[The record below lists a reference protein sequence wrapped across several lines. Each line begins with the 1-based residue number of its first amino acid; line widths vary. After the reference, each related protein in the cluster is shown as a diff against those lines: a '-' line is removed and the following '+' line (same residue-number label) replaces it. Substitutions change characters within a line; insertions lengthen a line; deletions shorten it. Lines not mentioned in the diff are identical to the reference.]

1 MILFRFM
8 NVVVKF
14 VILIWY
20 FVFNCIFVLGF
31 IFLYV
36 SCIDNILYLGLIVGL
51 FFRIYIYI
59 VKKNIS
65 FK

>member
-8 NVVVKF
+8 NVVVKI